1 MIELMLQA
9 EHALGRGRL
18 DEAEK
23 LYWQVVESDARN
35 AIAVVG
41 LARVAVERGD
51 EQTAREFTRRALAL
65 DPENAAALRL
75 TSRLARGAGGK

>member
-75 TSRLARGAGGK
+75 TSRLAGGK

>member
-9 EHALGRGRL
+9 EHALGTGRL
-18 DEAEK
+18 DQAEK

-41 LARVAVERGD
+41 LARVAIERGD
-51 EQTAREFTRRALAL
+51 EQTAREFARRALAL